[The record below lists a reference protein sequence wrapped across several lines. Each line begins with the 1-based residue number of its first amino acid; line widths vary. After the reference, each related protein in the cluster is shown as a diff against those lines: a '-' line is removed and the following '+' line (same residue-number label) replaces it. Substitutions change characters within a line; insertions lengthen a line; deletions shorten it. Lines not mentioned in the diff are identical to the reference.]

1 LDPKWIAALEGRL
14 AGCDVNKCDKFRE
27 LFEAY
32 ALGSLDAE
40 ERVAFEAHL
49 ATGCQ
54 GCLKAVEEARRLVSQ
69 LGYLA
74 PDAGPSEMLKGRLM
88 QTVRSEARMA
98 KGSLKPKTS
107 IPFWMWAGVA
117 ALLVLTLYSG
127 WDARRLQKD
136 IEATNQRAT
145 AILQQRKELEA
156 QLQLARREARILTDP
171 NSKKIMLP
179 PKDALMP
186 QLEAMWHPELGLC
199 VMGQKVPMPANKR
212 VFQLWLIPKTP
223 GSKPMPMQTLW
234 PDADGKMVRVVENT
248 PEPMWNT
255 KAIAITE
262 EPEGGSPQPTSEPM
276 WVGGVS

>member
-1 LDPKWIAALEGRL
+1 MS
-14 AGCDVNKCDKFRE
+14 KCDQFRE
-27 LFEAY
+27 LIEAY
-32 ALGSLDAE
+32 ALGALDAE
-40 ERVAFEAHL
+40 ERVAFEAHV

-54 GCLKAVEEARRLVSQ
+54 DCAKAVEEARWLVSQ

-74 PDAGPSEMLKGRLM
+74 PDARPSEMLKGRLM
-88 QTVRSEARMA
+88 RSVRTEARTA
-98 KGSLKPKTS
+98 QGSVRPKTS

-117 ALLVLTLYSG
+117 ALLLLTLYSA
-127 WDARRLQKD
+127 WDARRLQRD
-136 IEATNQRAT
+136 IQAANERAT

-156 QLQLARREARILTDP
+156 QLRLAKREARILTDP

-179 PKDALMP
+179 PKDSLMP

-234 PDADGKMVRVVENT
+234 PDADGKMVRLVENT

-262 EPEGGSPQPTSEPM
+262 EPEGGSLQPTSEPM
-276 WVGGVS
+276 WIGGIS

>member
-1 LDPKWIAALEGRL
+1 
-14 AGCDVNKCDKFRE
+14 VNKCDQFRE
-27 LFEAY
+27 LIEAY
-32 ALGSLDAE
+32 ALRALDVE

-49 ATGCQ
+49 ATGCKD
-54 GCLKAVEEARRLVSQ
+54 CAKAVEEARWLVSQ

-74 PDAGPSEMLKGRLM
+74 PDAGPAEMLKGRLM
-88 QTVRSEARMA
+88 QTVRSEARMT
-98 KGSLKPKTS
+98 KSSLKPKTS
-107 IPFWMWAGVA
+107 IHFWMWAAVA
-117 ALLVLTLYSG
+117 ALVLLTLYSA
-127 WDARRLQKD
+127 WDARRLQRD
-136 IEATNQRAT
+136 MQTANQRAS
-145 AILQQRKELEA
+145 AILQQRQELKA
-156 QLQLARREARILTDP
+156 QLQLAKREAQILMDP

-186 QLEAMWHPELGLC
+186 RLEAMWHPELGLC

-212 VFQLWLIPKTP
+212 VFQLWLIPKTT

-276 WVGGVS
+276 WLGGVS

>member
-1 LDPKWIAALEGRL
+1 M
-14 AGCDVNKCDKFRE
+14 NKCDQFRE
-27 LFEAY
+27 LIEAY
-32 ALGSLDAE
+32 ALGALDAE
-40 ERVAFEAHL
+40 ERVAFDVHL

-54 GCLKAVEEARRLVSQ
+54 DCLKAVGEARWLVSQ
-69 LGYLA
+69 LGYLV
-74 PDAGPSEMLKGRLM
+74 PDAGPSETVKSRLM

-98 KGSLKPKTS
+98 KSSLKPKTS

-117 ALLVLTLYSG
+117 ALLVLSLYSR
-127 WDARRLQKD
+127 WDARWLQRD
-136 IEATNQRAT
+136 MEAANQRAT
-145 AILQQRKELEA
+145 AILQQRHELEA
-156 QLQLARREARILTDP
+156 QLQLAKREARILTDP

-179 PKDALMP
+179 PKDAQMP
-186 QLEAMWHPELGLC
+186 HLEAMWHPELGLC
-199 VMGQKVPMPANKR
+199 LMGQKVPMPANKR

-234 PDADGKMVRVVENT
+234 PDADGNMVRVVENT

-262 EPEGGSPQPTSEPM
+262 EPEGGSPQPTSDPT